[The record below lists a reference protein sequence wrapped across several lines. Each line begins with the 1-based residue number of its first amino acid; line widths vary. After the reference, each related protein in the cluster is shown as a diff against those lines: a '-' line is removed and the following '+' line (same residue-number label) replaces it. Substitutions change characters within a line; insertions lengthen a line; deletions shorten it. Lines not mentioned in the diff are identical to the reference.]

1 MVCSFGII
9 LNLFLEDTTNSPSSM
24 GYPKAIFVQILVISV
39 IAVAVRSEVFSALA
53 TLTKALYNEKELAA
67 SMRKYVELEKERLD
81 NVLK

>member
-1 MVCSFGII
+1 
-9 LNLFLEDTTNSPSSM
+9 M